1 MISNLELVV
10 SMETK
15 ILSFGGEDPV
25 EDGTATLSSIL
36 VWEIPW
42 AEPGGIQSSGSR
54 RVSQT

>member
-1 MISNLELVV
+1 M

-36 VWEIPW
+36 AWEIPW